1 LDSETDIE
9 HFRELIEAM
18 ALSFG
23 VEFTKPRFLG
33 YWVAMRDLSLFVC
46 QQAVYRAM
54 GESKRL
60 PLPAELREFAGVPN
74 PEQKAIAAWGDAER
88 ASRLGSYKHIDF
100 EDKLINAVIRHL
112 GGWPM
117 FLSRWTGSEE
127 KWLRMEF
134 VKVYRNFQ
142 STGVNGDACRALPG
156 LSQAQSSGGIVA
168 EPVAVL
174 IPCDAERKDARIR
187 VGVKPVVK
195 TLERL
200 EVVNG

>member
-1 LDSETDIE
+1 MDSENDGIA
-9 HFRELIEAM
+9 FSGLIK
-18 ALSFG
+18 ALASCFNADFS
-23 VEFTKPRFLG
+23 EPMCMG
-33 YWVAMRDLSLFVC
+33 YWIALRDLPIEVV
-46 QQAVYRAM
+46 QKAAYRAI
-54 GESKRL
+54 GESKRM

-112 GGWPM
+112 GGWPA

-134 VKVYRNFQ
+134 IKVYRNFQ

-156 LSQAQSSGGIVA
+156 LSQAQSSGGVVA

-187 VGVKPVVK
+187 VGQKPVVK